1 MFHLLS
7 IEVRSTDH
15 STYAP
20 PIQSHCLNY
29 LRLFI
34 TILISNSITQTL
46 HPFSLLF
53 SSHIY
58 FLSCHADTVFRMP
71 FVSRLWNMR
80 QAVQK
85 GYEALYTLQVRK
97 SSVFFSATF
106 YSYCYLDLF
115 FLRETSYSFLPML
128 FMLNTTVHL
137 CKLLEAVII
146 TDASSTIDITMT
158 PDL

>member
-1 MFHLLS
+1 
-7 IEVRSTDH
+7 
-15 STYAP
+15 
-20 PIQSHCLNY
+20 
-29 LRLFI
+29 
-34 TILISNSITQTL
+34 
-46 HPFSLLF
+46 
-53 SSHIY
+53 
-58 FLSCHADTVFRMP
+58 
-71 FVSRLWNMR
+71 MR

-106 YSYCYLDLF
+106 YSYYYLDLF
-115 FLRETSYSFLPML
+115 FLRETSYSVLPML